1 MGSLRSAKWSLL
13 YLLCSLFLAL
23 ISRSSSSSSPEVKLV
38 VSVFL

>member
-23 ISRSSSSSSPEVKLV
+23 ISRSSSSSPEVKLV